1 MTSVEQQFQTLT
13 AEELMDVNGGKN
25 NWQMN
30 VLEGGSAL
38 VSGWGLGVA
47 VCAATGV
54 GAAWAPAC
62 GYIGAKFGGALWAG
76 VTAATG
82 GF

>member
-1 MTSVEQQFQTLT
+1 MANVEQQFQVLST
-13 AEELMDVNGGKN
+13 EELMNVEGGKN

-30 VLEGGSAL
+30 VFEGGSAL
-38 VSGWGLGVA
+38 AAGWGLGVA
-47 VCAATGV
+47 ICSATGV
-54 GAAWAPAC
+54 GAVWSPAC
-62 GYIGAKFGGALWAG
+62 GYAGAKIGGALWAG